1 MRILLDECVPRPLRR
16 QLPGHDV
23 RPVPDMAWSGRKN
36 GELLQLMAQQAFEL
50 FITVDQGLRFQQ
62 NLSAVGVGII
72 VLKAPTNRLT
82 DLVPLMPRVLGALT
96 SVQPGQLIEI
106 EP

>member
-1 MRILLDECVPRPLRR
+1 
-16 QLPGHDV
+16 
-23 RPVPDMAWSGRKN
+23 MAWSGRKN
-36 GELLQLMAQQAFEL
+36 GELLQVMAQQAFEL

-62 NLSAVGVGII
+62 NLSAAGVGII
-72 VLKAPTNRLT
+72 VLKAPTNRLA

-106 EP
+106 GP

>member
-23 RPVPDMAWSGRKN
+23 RTVPDMAWSGRKN
-36 GELLQLMAQQAFEL
+36 GELLQVMAQQAFEL

-62 NLSAVGVGII
+62 NLSAAGVGII
-72 VLKAPTNRLT
+72 VLKAPTNRLA